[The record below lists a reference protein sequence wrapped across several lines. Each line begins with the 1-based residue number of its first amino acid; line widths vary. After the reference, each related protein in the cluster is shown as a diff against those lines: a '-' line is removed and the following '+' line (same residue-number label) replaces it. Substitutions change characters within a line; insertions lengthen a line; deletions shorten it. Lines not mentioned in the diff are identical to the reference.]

1 MATKVIKGG
10 DGFKQIEVEIIKV
23 LEDIKTVT
31 AEGLQNAV
39 DATAKEVAKRTKE
52 KSPVRTGVYKKSW
65 TNRKAPARVG
75 VYGRIVYNSKKPAL
89 THLLE
94 HGHKIEGAAFF
105 RKNKARTDAIHHIT
119 PDKEVE
125 EIFEG
130 NLKKELEK
138 ELGKV

>member
-23 LEDIKTVT
+23 LEDIKIVT

-52 KSPVRTGVYKKSW
+52 KSPARTGVYKKSW

-75 VYGRIVYNSKKPAL
+75 VYGRIVYNSKKANI

-94 HGHKIEGAAFF
+94 HGHYERARNI
-105 RKNKARTDAIHHIT
+105 KANPIPHIT

-125 EIFEG
+125 EIFEE
-130 NLKKELEK
+130 NLKIELEK